1 MKFDTGNRDSLFGL
15 AKQYLT
21 RGLTVVAAC
30 LVAACAT
37 VPPTNVQQPM
47 TVRPVAAPA
56 VAASNGAI
64 FTTGSGSMILFEDHR
79 ARNVGDIL
87 TIVINEKTN
96 AAKQAETKADHKQS
110 NDFSVSGLHGL
121 PGKGLLGANLTA
133 SGDNK
138 FDGSGSSNSNN
149 TFTGT
154 ITVTVIEVLANG
166 NLQVSGEK
174 QLGINQG
181 NEFIRFSGVVSP
193 STITGTN
200 TVSSTQVADARIEYR
215 GSGTVD
221 QAQVMGWLAKF
232 FLTFLPF

>member
-1 MKFDTGNRDSLFGL
+1 MKHNLINLFGL
-15 AKQYLT
+15 ANTAKRFFPMVLALAGT
-21 RGLTVVAAC
+21 C
-30 LVAACAT
+30 LITACAT
-37 VPPTNVQQPM
+37 VPPTNIQQPM
-47 TVRPVAAPA
+47 TARPLPAPA

-64 FTTGSGSMILFEDHR
+64 YTTGPGSMMLFEDRR

-96 AAKQAETKADHKQS
+96 AAKQAETKTDHKQS

-121 PGKGLLGANLTA
+121 PGKGLLGAGLTA

-138 FDGSGSSNSNN
+138 FDGSGSSNTNN

-154 ITVTVIEVLANG
+154 LTVTVIEVLSNG
-166 NLQVSGEK
+166 NLLVSGEK

-181 NEFIRFSGVVSP
+181 NEFIRFSGVVNP
-193 STITGTN
+193 STISGSN

-215 GSGTVD
+215 GSGTVNE
-221 QAQVMGWLAKF
+221 AQVMGWLARF
-232 FLTFLPF
+232 FMTFLPF

>member
-1 MKFDTGNRDSLFGL
+1 MKHNLMNLFGL
-15 AKQYLT
+15 VSTAKRFLPM
-21 RGLTVVAAC
+21 GLALAGAC
-30 LVAACAT
+30 LVSACAT

-47 TVRPVAAPA
+47 TARPVAVPAAP
-56 VAASNGAI
+56 ASNGAI
-64 FTTGSGSMILFEDHR
+64 YTTGPGSMMLFEDRH

-110 NDFSVSGLHGL
+110 NDFSVTGLHGL
-121 PGKGLLGANLTA
+121 PGKSLLGANLTA
-133 SGDNK
+133 GADNK
-138 FDGSGSSNSNN
+138 FDGSGSSNTNN
-149 TFTGT
+149 TFTGI

-166 NLQVSGEK
+166 NLMVSGEK

-181 NEFIRFSGVVSP
+181 NEYIRFSGVVNP

-232 FLTFLPF
+232 FMTFLPF